1 MKSISTKDEIQ
12 NSTAVKA
19 GHPKRF
25 WRRAWEMYR
34 DGFRTMTWGRPLWIL
49 MLVKV
54 FIMFAILKAFFFPN
68 FLNSKSDTEEGK
80 VDYVVTELV
89 DRGK

>member
-1 MKSISTKDEIQ
+1 MPDSQ
-12 NSTAVKA
+12 GAGMTAER
-19 GHPKRF
+19 PKGF

-54 FIMFAILKAFFFPN
+54 FIMFAILRAFFFPN
-68 FLNSKSDTEEGK
+68 FLSGKADTEEEK
-80 VDYVVTELV
+80 TDYVVNELV
-89 DRGK
+89 DRSR